1 MKKRKYV
8 SCICLLLVLVLGCN
22 LTGCSSKVKAADLME
37 KINPNKVVTLPVDDE
52 FVRWQTGLGVDLFR
66 ESYLMKETPNVLV
79 SPLSIVLALSMT
91 ANGAAGITRDEMEA
105 VLGGNISIDELNR
118 YLYTYVDSLPS
129 HDDYKV
135 KIANSIW
142 LRDDEERLTV
152 KEAFLQANADYYG
165 AQVYKEAFDSGTL
178 KDINNWVDINTDGM
192 IDSVLDRIDEESLMY
207 IINALVFDAKW
218 QDEYEKN
225 QVTDGEFTNLDGSV
239 SQVKMMN
246 STEGYYLESDSC
258 TGFIKNYK
266 DRKYSFVALLPNEDV
281 DFEEYIN
288 NLNGESIQQLLAG
301 RTNSAVMAELPKFK
315 YDFDL
320 NLNDIL
326 IKLGMPSA
334 FNNADFS
341 NMGTTNDGN
350 LCIGNV
356 IHKTHI
362 TVDEVGTK
370 AGAVTVV
377 DVCGSSMIPDYKYV
391 YLDRPFVYLIMDNTY
406 NVPLF
411 IGAVTNLE

>member
-1 MKKRKYV
+1 MRKRKYV
-8 SCICLLLVLVLGCN
+8 SCICLLLVMVLGCN

-37 KINPNKVVTLPVDDE
+37 KINPNNVVTLPTDDE
-52 FVRWQTGLGVDLFR
+52 FVRWQTGLGVNLFR
-66 ESYLMKETPNVLV
+66 ESYLMKETHNVLV

-105 VLGGNISIDELNR
+105 VLGGNISIDDLNR

-142 LRDDEERLTV
+142 LRDDRERLTV
-152 KEAFLQANADYYG
+152 KETFLQANADYYG
-165 AQVYKEAFDSGTL
+165 AQVYKEAFDNGTL

-225 QVTDGEFTNLDGSV
+225 QITDGQFTNLDGSI

-246 STEGYYLESDSC
+246 STEGCYLENDSC
-258 TGFIKNYK
+258 TGFIKDYK
-266 DRKYSFVALLPNEDV
+266 DRKYGFVALLPNEDV

-288 NLNGESIQQLLAG
+288 ALDGEMIQQLLAG
-301 RTNSAVMAELPKFK
+301 RTNSAVIAELPKFK
-315 YDFDL
+315 YDFDI

-341 NMGTTNDGN
+341 NMGTSGDGN

-377 DVCGSSMIPDYKYV
+377 DVCGSSMIPEYKYV
-391 YLDRPFVYLIMDNTY
+391 YLDRPFVYIIMDNTY

-411 IGAVTNLE
+411 IGAVTSLE